1 MGKIFNK
8 SLDKNDEKEGLFKRL
23 KNIKDKNKQQ
33 LQVIKD
39 QREEQL
45 KELKN
50 IGENKTL
57 KIIDKITKKN
67 DKANKLVPKFK
78 KIDKILSKAEL
89 VCTKTDEVKYDFN
102 LFLRQL
108 QFIESIH
115 NYEITLDKAIEDQRN
130 LEILINKLNN
140 GYNPKNYEKNK
151 RKKRVLESAKKLS
164 DARKDVINLFVKGI
178 FPYRGTKEKEESEEE
193 SDENKFFKDI
203 NNESEGINYELFEKH
218 FKFSVPTIMV
228 KTLFETKNKRR
239 KSVLVNLM
247 NSGLRDLED
256 QIKRK
261 V

>member
-23 KNIKDKNKQQ
+23 KNIKDKNEQQ

-140 GYNPKNYEKNK
+140 GYNPKN
-151 RKKRVLESAKKLS
+151 
-164 DARKDVINLFVKGI
+164 
-178 FPYRGTKEKEESEEE
+178 
-193 SDENKFFKDI
+193 
-203 NNESEGINYELFEKH
+203 
-218 FKFSVPTIMV
+218 
-228 KTLFETKNKRR
+228 
-239 KSVLVNLM
+239 
-247 NSGLRDLED
+247 
-256 QIKRK
+256 
-261 V
+261 